1 MLYMT
6 RKLKS
11 GLKNI
16 LIQPQQLNIVNNV
29 DWATDLVLT
38 INVRMMRLR
47 RYIEMTN
54 EEAKER
60 LNTIALSSPF
70 ADVKEACYIGYLA
83 IEKCEKHGID
93 IRKEKKK

>member
-1 MLYMT
+1 MM

-16 LIQPQQLNIVNNV
+16 PMQPQQLNIVNDA
-29 DWATDLVLT
+29 DWVIGLVLT
-38 INVRMMRLR
+38 IDVRMTRLR

-54 EEAKER
+54 EEVKER

-93 IRKEKKK
+93 VRKEKKK

>member
-1 MLYMT
+1 
-6 RKLKS
+6 
-11 GLKNI
+11 
-16 LIQPQQLNIVNNV
+16 
-29 DWATDLVLT
+29 
-38 INVRMMRLR
+38 MMRLR
-47 RYIEMTN
+47 RCIEMTN

-70 ADVKEACYIGYLA
+70 ADVKKACYIGYLA